1 MTGCKFNATNGCAKC
16 PARQPCEL
24 PLEASESSY
33 LGAYQTERRNDLVSA
48 AAAIAVVA
56 LAGLAFLYLAGV
68 LQ

>member
-24 PLEASESSY
+24 PLEAAESSY
-33 LGAYQTERRNDLVSA
+33 LGAYQANHERDLVPA
-48 AAAIAVVA
+48 VAAIVVVV
-56 LAGLAFLYLAGV
+56 LSGLAFLYLAGV